1 MVVTRTKKIGQIL
14 IETGAISS
22 EQLELAL
29 KEQKQTGEKLGQI
42 LQRLGICSEH
52 EIARVLASQAG
63 VSFVSTRNGSP
74 RKPSICC
81 PATTPNST
89 VSFP

>member
-14 IETGAISS
+14 IETGAITS

-42 LQRLGICSEH
+42 LQRLGICSEQ
-52 EIARVLASQAG
+52 EIARVMLAISRRYT
-63 VSFVSTRNGSP
+63 S
-74 RKPSICC
+74 
-81 PATTPNST
+81 
-89 VSFP
+89 